1 MSLMSNDGCSDLR
14 HPDAAAVLDFWFGD
28 AADPDNVKRRGKF
41 WFAATEAQDR
51 AIRERFGSL
60 HGRAQRGELD
70 HWATDPQ
77 SALALI
83 LLLDQFTRNL
93 YRGTASAFANDRRA
107 LAISGDGIARG
118 LDGSLGVVERAFW
131 YMPFQHC
138 EDREVQRESVR
149 LYKALLDDSP
159 AALAPF
165 SKNTYEFAVLHCEI
179 VERFGR
185 FPHRNEL
192 LGRSSS
198 SEEKEYLDHGGQRF
212 GQG

>member
-1 MSLMSNDGCSDLR
+1 MSNDGFSDCMA
-14 HPDAAAVLDFWFGD
+14 PDAAAVLEFWFGD
-28 AADPDNVKRRGKF
+28 AADPDNVKRRGPF
-41 WFAATEAQDR
+41 WFKATESQDR
-51 AIRERFGSL
+51 AIRERFGGL
-60 HGRAQRGELD
+60 HDRAQHGGLD
-70 HWATDPQ
+70 HWACEPQ
-77 SALALI
+77 SGLALI

-93 YRGTASAFANDRRA
+93 YRGTPSAFANDARA
-107 LAISGDGIARG
+107 LAISRDGVVRG
-118 LDGSLGVVERAFW
+118 LDRPLSVVERAFW

-149 LYKALLDDSP
+149 LYKALLDESP
-159 AALAPF
+159 APLMPF

-192 LGRSSS
+192 LGRPST
-198 SEEKEYLDHGGQRF
+198 SEEEHYLADGGHRF